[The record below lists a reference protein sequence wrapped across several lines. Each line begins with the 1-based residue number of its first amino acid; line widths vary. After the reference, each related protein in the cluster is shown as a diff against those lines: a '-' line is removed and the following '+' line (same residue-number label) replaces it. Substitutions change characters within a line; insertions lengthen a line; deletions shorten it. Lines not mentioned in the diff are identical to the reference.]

1 MKVRDVMTTDVG
13 YCQPD
18 TTLANAAM
26 IMWQRDCGV
35 VPVVNEQKQVVGM
48 ITDRDICIAVTM
60 QNRLASEIQVS
71 EIISSKVKSCQ
82 PNDDLEDALKTM
94 KKRQLRRLPVTTK
107 DGVLLGIISI
117 GDLLNAGK
125 GKEIKKMLLTALREI
140 SSFRPLHFHE
150 ITADDEN
157 QIKPN
162 QDSSDVKNINIEN
175 ETKEQN
181 EIMRPQTFE
190 ETETAERTALD

>member
-1 MKVRDVMTTDVG
+1 MKVRDVMTSDVG
-13 YCQPD
+13 YCQPN

-71 EIISSKVKSCQ
+71 EIISSQVKSCQ
-82 PNDDLEDALKTM
+82 PGDDVEDALKTM

-140 SSFRPLHFHE
+140 SSFRPIHLHE
-150 ITADDEN
+150 IVADNED
-157 QIKPN
+157 QIKLS
-162 QDSSDVKNINIEN
+162 QDSSDVKNINIQN
-175 ETKEQN
+175 ETKQQDEVVTS
-181 EIMRPQTFE
+181 QTVE
-190 ETETAERTALD
+190 ETENAERTALD